1 MAGLTFRKLLYPA
14 GHPYGRSMTGY
25 METIPAITRDDLEN
39 FYRSRYSA
47 QGMIVSIVGAVKA
60 EAAFEAWEHAFG
72 AWHGAENNHREPL
85 PPVPQVDEIRYEFA
99 PVPGKTQSDIFL
111 GFVGPARSEEDY
123 LDAALCNTILGVF
136 GLMGR
141 LGTNVRDKL
150 GLAYYSYSRVEGGL
164 GPGPW
169 TLAAG
174 VNPANVERAI
184 QAMRAEVRRIRDK
197 VVGGKELADN
207 KAFVTGSLPLRL
219 ETNDGVA
226 GIIVD
231 LELYSLGLDYLQR
244 YTDMINAITPK
255 RIRVAAQKY
264 LDPDHYALA
273 VAGSEA

>member
-1 MAGLTFRKLLYPA
+1 M
-14 GHPYGRSMTGY
+14 
-25 METIPAITRDDLEN
+25 
-39 FYRSRYSA
+39 
-47 QGMIVSIVGAVKA
+47 
-60 EAAFEAWEHAFG
+60 
-72 AWHGAENNHREPL
+72 
-85 PPVPQVDEIRYEFA
+85 
-99 PVPGKTQSDIFL
+99 
-111 GFVGPARSEEDY
+111 
-123 LDAALCNTILGVF
+123 
-136 GLMGR
+136 
-141 LGTNVRDKL
+141 
-150 GLAYYSYSRVEGGL
+150 
-164 GPGPW
+164 
-169 TLAAG
+169 LAAG
-174 VNPANVERAI
+174 VNPANVERATH
-184 QAMRAEVRRIRDK
+184 AMRAEVRRIRDK